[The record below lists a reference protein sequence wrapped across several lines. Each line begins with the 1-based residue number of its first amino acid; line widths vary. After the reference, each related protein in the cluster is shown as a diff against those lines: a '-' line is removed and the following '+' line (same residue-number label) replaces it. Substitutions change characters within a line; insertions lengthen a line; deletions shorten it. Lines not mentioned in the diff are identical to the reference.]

1 MIKFSSLAY
10 IPLLPLI
17 GAFVLGL
24 WGKKMERSSATIVAL
39 STVLGSFAITV
50 IATYTMVK
58 NNGTPL
64 QAVLWEWIYVGRYR
78 VDLALGF
85 DQLTAA
91 LMLVVTGVGFLIHVY
106 STGYMEEDPSYW
118 RFFCYLNLFVAAMS
132 MLVLGQ
138 SLPVLFIGWEGVG
151 LASYLLIGFWY
162 SDTEKADAG
171 RKAFITN
178 RIGDFGFLI
187 GTFIVLGL
195 FGTMDFTQ
203 LRQAVAAVG
212 PTDAMLTTGI
222 FAGFSVKAVV
232 TAACIAF
239 FIGVTGKSAQIPLYV
254 WLPDAMA
261 GPTPVSAL
269 IHAATMVTAGVYLM
283 CRLGFLFTIA
293 PDALVVV
300 AVVGGLTAV
309 FAATIGV
316 AQNDIKKVLAYSTVS
331 QLGYMVLAVGVGAYT
346 AAFFHLI
353 THAFFKACLFLGS
366 GAIIHALH
374 GEQDIRRM
382 GGLRKHIPI
391 THATFL
397 VSTLALAGIVP
408 LSGFFSKDLVLA
420 FASERSASLGILG
433 SVGAFLTA
441 FYMSR
446 LYFMTFFG
454 ELRHPDP
461 HMKDHLH
468 KPGLSMEIP
477 LIILAALAVVGGALN
492 LPHVFTHT
500 DGFLDRFLGP
510 VLGTKVLSMTATAE
524 YFFMAKSVGIAVA
537 GIVLGYVL
545 YGRGVPTK
553 AAESFVESGPV
564 HGVLYNKWFV
574 DELYQN
580 TIIRFT
586 RFLGSLAAMVI
597 DPWII
602 DGILVKLSS
611 GLVSGSGR
619 LLRKPQTGNVQSY
632 AAVFVLAVAIITGW
646 AVW

>member
-1 MIKFSSLAY
+1 MLKLNSLAF

-17 GAFVLGL
+17 GAFLLGL
-24 WGKKMERSSATIVAL
+24 WGKKMERSLATIIAL
-39 STVLGSFAITV
+39 STVFGSFVITV
-50 IATYTMVK
+50 IATYTMIK
-58 NNGTPL
+58 NGHTPL
-64 QAVLWEWIYVGRYR
+64 VAVLWEWIYVGRYQ
-78 VDLALGF
+78 VDLSLGF

-106 STGYMEEDPSYW
+106 STGYMADDPSYW

-178 RIGDFGFLI
+178 RIGDFGFLV

-203 LRQAVAAVG
+203 LRQAVAAAG
-212 PTDAMLTTGI
+212 PTEAVLTVGI
-222 FAGFSVKAVV
+222 FAGYSVKAVV

-239 FIGVTGKSAQIPLYV
+239 FIGVTGKSAQIPLFV

-283 CRLGFLFTIA
+283 CRLSFLFAIA
-293 PDALVVV
+293 PDALNLV

-316 AQNDIKKVLAYSTVS
+316 AQYDIKKVLAYSTVS
-331 QLGYMVLAVGVGAYT
+331 QLGYMVLGVGVGAYS

-366 GAIIHALH
+366 GAVIHALH

-382 GGLRKHIPI
+382 GGLRKYIPG
-391 THATFL
+391 THWTFL
-397 VSTLALAGIVP
+397 ISTLALAGIAP
-408 LSGFFSKDLVLA
+408 LSGFFSKDLILA
-420 FASERSASLGILG
+420 HASERSTALGLLG
-433 SVGAFLTA
+433 SAGAFLTA

-446 LYFMTFFG
+446 LYFMTFWG
-454 ELRHPDP
+454 ELRHPDA
-461 HMKDHLH
+461 HMKEHIH
-468 KPGLSMEIP
+468 KPGAAME
-477 LIILAALAVVGGALN
+477 LTLFVLAGLAIVGGALN

-500 DGFLDRFLGP
+500 DGFLDRFLAP
-510 VLGTKVLSMTATAE
+510 LVGTKVLSMTAAAE
-524 YFFMAKSVGIAVA
+524 YLFMAKSVVIAIAGIA
-537 GIVLGYVL
+537 LGYVL
-545 YGRGVPTK
+545 YGKGVPTK
-553 AAESFVESGPV
+553 AAESVVESGPL
-564 HGVLYNKWFV
+564 HGILYNKWFV

-611 GLVSGSGR
+611 GVVTASGR
-619 LLRKPQTGNVQSY
+619 ILRKPQTGNVQSY
-632 AAVFVLAVAIITGW
+632 AAMFVVAVAIITGW
-646 AVW
+646 VIW